1 MDAVTFAPLVAALL
15 LLLISFPVHE
25 AAHATAA
32 WKLGDGHA
40 RALGRVSLDPRRHID
55 PLGAVLL
62 LLSALSGGGM
72 IGWAK
77 PTPVMAQSLRGGS
90 LGWAIV
96 AVAGPLS
103 NLLLAVV
110 AAVLL
115 GETRRKDRV
124 VGEAEQL
131 LLALEPAAT
140 DERRV
145 AHHQAA
151 VAVLG
156 EDQVGR
162 FVHHGLQQARRILPR
177 PGAFSQ
183 ERRQLRIGLAY
194 RLVLAGALAELV
206 PGGEEKP
213 PARQRLATLARQGS
227 G

>member
-1 MDAVTFAPLVAALL
+1 MGADTFAPIAAALL

-55 PLGAVLL
+55 PLGAGLL
-62 LLSALSGGGM
+62 LLSALSGGGA

-77 PTPVMAQSLRGGS
+77 PTPIMAQSLRGGS

-110 AAVLL
+110 AALLYRLIGSPPATDPVGVLIVYFTYFNAALLFLNLLPIPPFDGRALLTGVLALVSPRLADTVEGLTSSRLAFPVVIVLLFFTPLGSLLGDLSFGLTQVLL
-115 GETRRKDRV
+115 G
-124 VGEAEQL
+124 
-131 LLALEPAAT
+131 
-140 DERRV
+140 
-145 AHHQAA
+145 
-151 VAVLG
+151 
-156 EDQVGR
+156 
-162 FVHHGLQQARRILPR
+162 
-177 PGAFSQ
+177 
-183 ERRQLRIGLAY
+183 
-194 RLVLAGALAELV
+194 
-206 PGGEEKP
+206 
-213 PARQRLATLARQGS
+213 S

>member
-1 MDAVTFAPLVAALL
+1 MEAETFAPLAAALL

-55 PLGAVLL
+55 PFGAGLL

-103 NLLLAVV
+103 NLFLAVV
-110 AAVLL
+110 AAALYRLIGSPPSTDLIGLLIVYFTYFNTGLLFLNLLPIPPFDGRALLTGVLALVSPRLADAVEGLTSSRFAFPVVIVLL
-115 GETRRKDRV
+115 FFTPLGS
-124 VGEAEQL
+124 L
-131 LLALEPAAT
+131 LGDLSFGLTEFL
-140 DERRV
+140 
-145 AHHQAA
+145 
-151 VAVLG
+151 LG
-156 EDQVGR
+156 
-162 FVHHGLQQARRILPR
+162 
-177 PGAFSQ
+177 PG
-183 ERRQLRIGLAY
+183 
-194 RLVLAGALAELV
+194 
-206 PGGEEKP
+206 
-213 PARQRLATLARQGS
+213 
-227 G
+227 

>member
-1 MDAVTFAPLVAALL
+1 MDAVTFAPLAAALL

-55 PLGAVLL
+55 PLGAGLL

-103 NLLLAVV
+103 NLFLAVV
-110 AAVLL
+110 AALLYRLIGSPPASELVGGLIINFTYFNAVLL
-115 GETRRKDRV
+115 FLNLLPIPPFDGRALLTGVLALVSPRLADTVEGLTSSRFAFPV
-124 VGEAEQL
+124 VIVLLFFTPLGSILGGLSLGLRDL
-131 LLALEPAAT
+131 LL
-140 DERRV
+140 
-145 AHHQAA
+145 
-151 VAVLG
+151 G
-156 EDQVGR
+156 
-162 FVHHGLQQARRILPR
+162 PR
-177 PGAFSQ
+177 
-183 ERRQLRIGLAY
+183 
-194 RLVLAGALAELV
+194 
-206 PGGEEKP
+206 
-213 PARQRLATLARQGS
+213 
-227 G
+227 

>member
-1 MDAVTFAPLVAALL
+1 MDAETYAPIAAALL

-55 PLGAVLL
+55 PLGAGLL
-62 LLSALSGGGM
+62 LLSALSGGGA

-110 AAVLL
+110 AAALYRLIGSPPSSELVGGLIYNFTYFNAVLL
-115 GETRRKDRV
+115 FLNLLPIPPFDGRALLTGVLALVSPRLADTVEGLTSSRFSFPV
-124 VGEAEQL
+124 VIVLLFFTPLGSLLGGLSLGLREL
-131 LLALEPAAT
+131 LL
-140 DERRV
+140 
-145 AHHQAA
+145 
-151 VAVLG
+151 G
-156 EDQVGR
+156 
-162 FVHHGLQQARRILPR
+162 
-177 PGAFSQ
+177 PG
-183 ERRQLRIGLAY
+183 
-194 RLVLAGALAELV
+194 
-206 PGGEEKP
+206 
-213 PARQRLATLARQGS
+213 
-227 G
+227 

>member
-1 MDAVTFAPLVAALL
+1 MDAVTFAPLAAALL

-55 PLGAVLL
+55 PLGAGLL

-103 NLLLAVV
+103 NLFLAVV
-110 AAVLL
+110 AALLYRLIGSPPATDPVGVLIVYFTYFNAALLFLNLLPIPPFDGRALLTGVLALVSPRLADTVEGLTSSRLAFPVVIVLLFFTPLGSLLGDLSFGLTQVLL
-115 GETRRKDRV
+115 G
-124 VGEAEQL
+124 
-131 LLALEPAAT
+131 
-140 DERRV
+140 
-145 AHHQAA
+145 
-151 VAVLG
+151 
-156 EDQVGR
+156 
-162 FVHHGLQQARRILPR
+162 
-177 PGAFSQ
+177 
-183 ERRQLRIGLAY
+183 
-194 RLVLAGALAELV
+194 
-206 PGGEEKP
+206 
-213 PARQRLATLARQGS
+213 S

>member
-1 MDAVTFAPLVAALL
+1 MGAETFAPLAAALL

-55 PLGAVLL
+55 PFGAGLL

-103 NLLLAVV
+103 NLLLAFIAAALYRLIGSPPASDTIGVLIVYFTYFNASLLFLNLLPIPPFDGRALLTGILLLVSPRLAEVV
-110 AAVLL
+110 EGLTSSRLAFPLVIVLL
-115 GETRRKDRV
+115 FFTPLGSLLGDLSFELTK
-124 VGEAEQL
+124 L
-131 LLALEPAAT
+131 LL
-140 DERRV
+140 
-145 AHHQAA
+145 
-151 VAVLG
+151 G
-156 EDQVGR
+156 
-162 FVHHGLQQARRILPR
+162 
-177 PGAFSQ
+177 PG
-183 ERRQLRIGLAY
+183 
-194 RLVLAGALAELV
+194 
-206 PGGEEKP
+206 
-213 PARQRLATLARQGS
+213 
-227 G
+227 

>member
-1 MDAVTFAPLVAALL
+1 MEAETFAPLAAALL

-55 PLGAVLL
+55 PFGAGLL

-103 NLLLAVV
+103 NLFLAVI
-110 AAVLL
+110 AAALYRLIGSPPSTDLIGLLIVYFTYFNTGLLFLNLLPIPPFDGRALLTGVLALVSSRLADAVEGLTSSRFAFPVVIVLL
-115 GETRRKDRV
+115 LFTPLGS
-124 VGEAEQL
+124 L
-131 LLALEPAAT
+131 LGDLSFGLTEFL
-140 DERRV
+140 
-145 AHHQAA
+145 
-151 VAVLG
+151 LG
-156 EDQVGR
+156 
-162 FVHHGLQQARRILPR
+162 
-177 PGAFSQ
+177 PG
-183 ERRQLRIGLAY
+183 
-194 RLVLAGALAELV
+194 
-206 PGGEEKP
+206 
-213 PARQRLATLARQGS
+213 
-227 G
+227 

>member
-55 PLGAVLL
+55 PLGAGLL

-103 NLLLAVV
+103 NLILAVV
-110 AAVLL
+110 AAVLYRL
-115 GETRRKDRV
+115 IGSPPATDP
-124 VGEAEQL
+124 VGVLIVYFTYFNAAL
-131 LLALEPAAT
+131 LFLNLLPIPPFDGRALLTGVLAL
-140 DERRV
+140 V
-145 AHHQAA
+145 
-151 VAVLG
+151 
-156 EDQVGR
+156 
-162 FVHHGLQQARRILPR
+162 LPR
-177 PGAFSQ
+177 LADTV
-183 ERRQLRIGLAY
+183 EGLTSS
-194 RLVLAGALAELV
+194 
-206 PGGEEKP
+206 
-213 PARQRLATLARQGS
+213 RLAFPVVIVLLFFTPLGSLLGDLSFGLTQVLLGS

>member
-1 MDAVTFAPLVAALL
+1 MGADTFAPIAAALL

-55 PLGAVLL
+55 PLGAGLL
-62 LLSALSGGGM
+62 LLSALSGGGA

-103 NLLLAVV
+103 NLFLAVV
-110 AAVLL
+110 AALLYRLIGSPPATDPVGVLIVYFTYFNAALLFLNLLPIPPFDGRALLTGVLALVSPRLADTVEGLTSSRLAFPVVIVLLFFTPLGSLLGDLSFGLTQVLL
-115 GETRRKDRV
+115 G
-124 VGEAEQL
+124 
-131 LLALEPAAT
+131 
-140 DERRV
+140 
-145 AHHQAA
+145 
-151 VAVLG
+151 
-156 EDQVGR
+156 
-162 FVHHGLQQARRILPR
+162 
-177 PGAFSQ
+177 
-183 ERRQLRIGLAY
+183 
-194 RLVLAGALAELV
+194 
-206 PGGEEKP
+206 
-213 PARQRLATLARQGS
+213 S

>member
-32 WKLGDGHA
+32 WRLGDGHA

-55 PLGAVLL
+55 PLGAGLL

-103 NLLLAVV
+103 NLFLAVV
-110 AAVLL
+110 AALLYRLIGSPPATDPVGVLIVYFTYFNAALLFLNLLPIPPFDGRALLTGVLALVSPRLADTVEGLTSSRLAFPVVIVLLFFTPLGSLLGDLSFGLTQVLL
-115 GETRRKDRV
+115 G
-124 VGEAEQL
+124 
-131 LLALEPAAT
+131 
-140 DERRV
+140 
-145 AHHQAA
+145 
-151 VAVLG
+151 
-156 EDQVGR
+156 
-162 FVHHGLQQARRILPR
+162 
-177 PGAFSQ
+177 
-183 ERRQLRIGLAY
+183 
-194 RLVLAGALAELV
+194 
-206 PGGEEKP
+206 
-213 PARQRLATLARQGS
+213 S

>member
-55 PLGAVLL
+55 PLGAGLL

-103 NLLLAVV
+103 NLVLAVV
-110 AAVLL
+110 AALLYRLIGSPPATDPVGVLIVYFTYFNAALLFLNLLPIPPFDGRALLTGVLALVSPRLADTVEGLTSSRFAFPVVIVLL
-115 GETRRKDRV
+115 FFTPLGS
-124 VGEAEQL
+124 L
-131 LLALEPAAT
+131 LGDLSFGLTEFL
-140 DERRV
+140 
-145 AHHQAA
+145 
-151 VAVLG
+151 LG
-156 EDQVGR
+156 
-162 FVHHGLQQARRILPR
+162 
-177 PGAFSQ
+177 PG
-183 ERRQLRIGLAY
+183 
-194 RLVLAGALAELV
+194 
-206 PGGEEKP
+206 
-213 PARQRLATLARQGS
+213 
-227 G
+227 

>member
-55 PLGAVLL
+55 PLGAGLL

-77 PTPVMAQSLRGGS
+77 LTPVMAQSLRGGS

-103 NLLLAVV
+103 NLFLAVV
-110 AAVLL
+110 AALLYRLIGSPPATDPVGVLIVYFTYFNAALLFLNLLPIPPFDGRALLTGVLALVSPRLADTVEGLTSSRLAFPVVIVLLFFTPLGSLLGDLSFGLTQVLL
-115 GETRRKDRV
+115 G
-124 VGEAEQL
+124 
-131 LLALEPAAT
+131 
-140 DERRV
+140 
-145 AHHQAA
+145 
-151 VAVLG
+151 
-156 EDQVGR
+156 
-162 FVHHGLQQARRILPR
+162 
-177 PGAFSQ
+177 
-183 ERRQLRIGLAY
+183 
-194 RLVLAGALAELV
+194 
-206 PGGEEKP
+206 
-213 PARQRLATLARQGS
+213 S

>member
-55 PLGAVLL
+55 PLGAGLL

-103 NLLLAVV
+103 NLFLAVV
-110 AAVLL
+110 AAVLYRL
-115 GETRRKDRV
+115 IGSPPATDP
-124 VGEAEQL
+124 VGVLIVYFTYFNAAL
-131 LLALEPAAT
+131 LFLNLLPIPPFDGRALLTGVLALVSP
-140 DERRV
+140 
-145 AHHQAA
+145 
-151 VAVLG
+151 
-156 EDQVGR
+156 
-162 FVHHGLQQARRILPR
+162 
-177 PGAFSQ
+177 
-183 ERRQLRIGLAY
+183 
-194 RLVLAGALAELV
+194 
-206 PGGEEKP
+206 
-213 PARQRLATLARQGS
+213 RLADTVEGLTSSRLAFHVVIVLLFFTPLGSLLGDLSFGLTQVLLGS

>member
-55 PLGAVLL
+55 PLGAGLL

-103 NLLLAVV
+103 NLFLAVV
-110 AAVLL
+110 AALLYRLIGSPPATDPAGVLIVYFTYFNAALLFLNLLPIPPFDGRALLTGVLALVSPRLADTVEGLTSSRLAFPVVVVLL
-115 GETRRKDRV
+115 FFTPLGS
-124 VGEAEQL
+124 L
-131 LLALEPAAT
+131 LGDLSFGLTEFL
-140 DERRV
+140 
-145 AHHQAA
+145 
-151 VAVLG
+151 LG
-156 EDQVGR
+156 
-162 FVHHGLQQARRILPR
+162 
-177 PGAFSQ
+177 PG
-183 ERRQLRIGLAY
+183 
-194 RLVLAGALAELV
+194 
-206 PGGEEKP
+206 
-213 PARQRLATLARQGS
+213 
-227 G
+227 

>member
-1 MDAVTFAPLVAALL
+1 MDAGTFAPLAAALL

-55 PLGAVLL
+55 PLGAGLL

-103 NLLLAVV
+103 NLFLAVV
-110 AAVLL
+110 AAALYRLIGSPPATDPVGVLIVYFTYFNAALLFLNLLPIPPFDGRALLTGVLALVSPRLADTVEGLTSSRFAFPVVLVLL
-115 GETRRKDRV
+115 FFTPLGS
-124 VGEAEQL
+124 L
-131 LLALEPAAT
+131 LGDLSFGLTEFL
-140 DERRV
+140 
-145 AHHQAA
+145 
-151 VAVLG
+151 LG
-156 EDQVGR
+156 
-162 FVHHGLQQARRILPR
+162 
-177 PGAFSQ
+177 PG
-183 ERRQLRIGLAY
+183 
-194 RLVLAGALAELV
+194 
-206 PGGEEKP
+206 
-213 PARQRLATLARQGS
+213 
-227 G
+227 

>member
-55 PLGAVLL
+55 PLGAGLL

-103 NLLLAVV
+103 NLFLAVV
-110 AAVLL
+110 AAALYWLIGSPPSSELVGGLIFNFVYFNAALLFLNLLPIPPFDGRALLTGVLALVSPRLADTVEGLTSSRFAFPVVIVLL
-115 GETRRKDRV
+115 FFTPLGSLLGGLSLGLRE
-124 VGEAEQL
+124 L
-131 LLALEPAAT
+131 LL
-140 DERRV
+140 
-145 AHHQAA
+145 
-151 VAVLG
+151 
-156 EDQVGR
+156 
-162 FVHHGLQQARRILPR
+162 
-177 PGAFSQ
+177 
-183 ERRQLRIGLAY
+183 
-194 RLVLAGALAELV
+194 
-206 PGGEEKP
+206 
-213 PARQRLATLARQGS
+213 GS

>member
-32 WKLGDGHA
+32 WRLGDGHA

-55 PLGAVLL
+55 PLGAGLL

-110 AAVLL
+110 AAVLYRL
-115 GETRRKDRV
+115 IGSPPATDP
-124 VGEAEQL
+124 VGVLIVYFTYFNAAL
-131 LLALEPAAT
+131 LFLNLLPIPPFDGRALLTGVLALASP
-140 DERRV
+140 
-145 AHHQAA
+145 
-151 VAVLG
+151 
-156 EDQVGR
+156 
-162 FVHHGLQQARRILPR
+162 
-177 PGAFSQ
+177 
-183 ERRQLRIGLAY
+183 
-194 RLVLAGALAELV
+194 
-206 PGGEEKP
+206 
-213 PARQRLATLARQGS
+213 RLADTVEGLTSSRLAFPVVVVLLFFTPLGS
-227 G
+227 LLGDLSFGLTEFLLGPG

>member
-15 LLLISFPVHE
+15 LLIISFPVHE

-55 PLGAVLL
+55 PLGAGLL

-103 NLLLAVV
+103 NLFLAVV
-110 AAVLL
+110 AAVLYRL
-115 GETRRKDRV
+115 IGSPPATDP
-124 VGEAEQL
+124 VGVLIVYFTYFNAAL
-131 LLALEPAAT
+131 LFLNLLPIPPFDGRALLTGVLALVSP
-140 DERRV
+140 
-145 AHHQAA
+145 
-151 VAVLG
+151 
-156 EDQVGR
+156 
-162 FVHHGLQQARRILPR
+162 
-177 PGAFSQ
+177 
-183 ERRQLRIGLAY
+183 
-194 RLVLAGALAELV
+194 
-206 PGGEEKP
+206 
-213 PARQRLATLARQGS
+213 RLADTVEGLTSSRLAFPVVIVLLFFTPLGS
-227 G
+227 LLGDLSFGLTQVLLGPG

>member
-1 MDAVTFAPLVAALL
+1 MDAETFAPIAAALL

-55 PLGAVLL
+55 PLGAGLL
-62 LLSALSGGGM
+62 LLSALSGGGA

-110 AAVLL
+110 AAALYRLIGSPPSSELVGGLIYNFTYFNAVLL
-115 GETRRKDRV
+115 FLNLLPIPPFDGRALLTGVLALVSPRLADTVEGLTASRFAFPV
-124 VGEAEQL
+124 VLVLLFFTPLGSLLGGLSLGLREL
-131 LLALEPAAT
+131 LL
-140 DERRV
+140 
-145 AHHQAA
+145 
-151 VAVLG
+151 
-156 EDQVGR
+156 
-162 FVHHGLQQARRILPR
+162 
-177 PGAFSQ
+177 GA
-183 ERRQLRIGLAY
+183 G
-194 RLVLAGALAELV
+194 
-206 PGGEEKP
+206 
-213 PARQRLATLARQGS
+213 
-227 G
+227 

>member
-55 PLGAVLL
+55 PLGAGLL
-62 LLSALSGGGM
+62 LLSALSGGGA

-110 AAVLL
+110 AALLYRLIGSPPATDPVGVLIVYFTYFNAALLFLNLLPIPPFDGRALLTGVLALVSPRLADTVEGLTSSRFAFPVVIVLL
-115 GETRRKDRV
+115 FFTPLGS
-124 VGEAEQL
+124 L
-131 LLALEPAAT
+131 LGDLSFGLTEFL
-140 DERRV
+140 
-145 AHHQAA
+145 
-151 VAVLG
+151 LG
-156 EDQVGR
+156 
-162 FVHHGLQQARRILPR
+162 
-177 PGAFSQ
+177 PG
-183 ERRQLRIGLAY
+183 
-194 RLVLAGALAELV
+194 
-206 PGGEEKP
+206 
-213 PARQRLATLARQGS
+213 
-227 G
+227 

>member
-55 PLGAVLL
+55 PLGAGLL

-103 NLLLAVV
+103 NLFLAVV
-110 AAVLL
+110 AAALYRLIGSPPSTDLIGLLIVYFTYFNTGLLFLNLLPIPPFDGRALLTGVLALVSPRLADAVEGLTSSRFAFPVVIVLL
-115 GETRRKDRV
+115 FFTPLGS
-124 VGEAEQL
+124 L
-131 LLALEPAAT
+131 LGDLSFGLTEFL
-140 DERRV
+140 
-145 AHHQAA
+145 
-151 VAVLG
+151 LG
-156 EDQVGR
+156 
-162 FVHHGLQQARRILPR
+162 
-177 PGAFSQ
+177 PG
-183 ERRQLRIGLAY
+183 
-194 RLVLAGALAELV
+194 
-206 PGGEEKP
+206 
-213 PARQRLATLARQGS
+213 
-227 G
+227 

>member
-32 WKLGDGHA
+32 WRLGDGHA

-55 PLGAVLL
+55 PLGAGLL

-110 AAVLL
+110 AAVLYRL
-115 GETRRKDRV
+115 IGSPPATDP
-124 VGEAEQL
+124 VGVLIVYFTYFNAAL
-131 LLALEPAAT
+131 LFLNLLPIPPFDGRALLTGVLALVSP
-140 DERRV
+140 
-145 AHHQAA
+145 
-151 VAVLG
+151 
-156 EDQVGR
+156 
-162 FVHHGLQQARRILPR
+162 
-177 PGAFSQ
+177 
-183 ERRQLRIGLAY
+183 
-194 RLVLAGALAELV
+194 
-206 PGGEEKP
+206 
-213 PARQRLATLARQGS
+213 RLADTVEGLTSSRFAFPVVIVLLFFTPLGSLLGDLSFGLTQVLLGS

>member
-55 PLGAVLL
+55 PLGAGLL

-103 NLLLAVV
+103 NLFLAVV
-110 AAVLL
+110 AALLYRLIGSPPATDPVGVLIVYFTYFNAALLFLNLLPIPPFDGRALLTGVLALVSPRLADTVEGLTSSRLAFPVVIVLLFFTPLGSLLGDLSFGLTQVLL
-115 GETRRKDRV
+115 G
-124 VGEAEQL
+124 
-131 LLALEPAAT
+131 
-140 DERRV
+140 
-145 AHHQAA
+145 
-151 VAVLG
+151 
-156 EDQVGR
+156 
-162 FVHHGLQQARRILPR
+162 
-177 PGAFSQ
+177 PG
-183 ERRQLRIGLAY
+183 
-194 RLVLAGALAELV
+194 
-206 PGGEEKP
+206 
-213 PARQRLATLARQGS
+213 
-227 G
+227 